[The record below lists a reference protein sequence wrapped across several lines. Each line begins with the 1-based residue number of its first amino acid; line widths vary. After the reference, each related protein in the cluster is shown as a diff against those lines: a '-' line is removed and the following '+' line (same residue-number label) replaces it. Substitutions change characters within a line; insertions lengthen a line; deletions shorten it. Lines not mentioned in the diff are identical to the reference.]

1 MGECFLL
8 IPIDVQSFKLRMTK
22 KGGRIGLSKDR
33 RPAEKI
39 DFDKIFALLPHKMD
53 VDVPA
58 KQGLHSSTSLHCI
71 AEIRAHWAETKP
83 SITLD
88 IITRL
93 FDNAAFVLFRWWQD
107 FLKI

>member
-1 MGECFLL
+1 
-8 IPIDVQSFKLRMTK
+8 
-22 KGGRIGLSKDR
+22 
-33 RPAEKI
+33 
-39 DFDKIFALLPHKMD
+39 MD

-83 SITLD
+83 SITLN

-93 FDNAAFVLFRWWQD
+93 FDNAAFVCIQVVARFSKD
-107 FLKI
+107 LKSGWVEKSRVSASG